1 MKERHNI
8 IFQGANDILR
18 IRQKLFMFMQG
29 VEKRSDSDSLSLR
42 DKNNIAL
49 NLMRD
54 MMKMDEEEIPPT
66 SKSCIENKSNNDPI
80 FIRRERDVLQQQ
92 SRPRLP
98 GLEDAPPRPQSTLSR
113 FCAEDR
119 DTVMANFVDSSSS
132 YNTTSRSNTND
143 DGPDLRWDGEEV
155 PHISNEEFDRRVE
168 DLVRDRLTC
177 TSVTAAPD
185 HNVNDH
191 NLTDHNLT
199 DHNLTDHNLT
209 DHAFALPSSALLP
222 SVTHHVGDVYW
233 SVGLNGVDR
242 DVEAHPHGF
251 RFGSRVTG
259 FGCEDFRG
267 ISWISVSSAIVPM
280 EKRASSAR
288 PYINDYDFSYP
299 YVLVN
304 LEGFDGMYNGSSE
317 AIRRSFCMLVFDRSF
332 RAANGRGYVM
342 LKPVSERGRKT
353 FDTHLASLRSLGGLI
368 TRPSG
373 VLFNNSVDALRLTSL
388 SYETQYGLY
397 IRIVCNRFFDM
408 NEFVVGDDVRFSEFD
423 GRPASASG
431 AEDDMSLILQ
441 ANAYIN
447 HEEGHEV
454 VRLGGPNA
462 QVFSNSFYILAPGFY
477 NSVEGT
483 LVLHEQML
491 EAIRAM
497 ALFDAFV
504 RPGAI
509 VNQSLLAFLTLNI
522 GCVPR
527 VYSATR
533 NIGVSAVVSTLF
545 IFLGTVA
552 EAPLKT
558 LVRRGYRIE
567 FRQPWIL
574 VATAKS

>member
-8 IFQGANDILR
+8 VFQGANDILR

-29 VEKRSDSDSLSLR
+29 VEKRRDSDSLSLR

-54 MMKMDEEEIPPT
+54 MMKMDEEESPP
-66 SKSCIENKSNNDPI
+66 KSATYIEKKSNNDTL
-80 FIRRERDVLQQQ
+80 FIRRERDVFQQQ
-92 SRPRLP
+92 SPRLP

-113 FCAEDR
+113 LRAEDR
-119 DTVMANFVDSSSS
+119 DTVMTNFVDSSSS
-132 YNTTSRSNTND
+132 YNTNSRNTND
-143 DGPDLRWDGEEV
+143 DGSDLRWDGDEV
-155 PHISNEEFDRRVE
+155 PHISNEEFDSLVE

-177 TSVTAAPD
+177 TSAPD
-185 HNVNDH
+185 HNVTDH
-191 NLTDHNLT
+191 SVTDQNLTDHNLNG
-199 DHNLTDHNLT
+199 HNLIDHIVT
-209 DHAFALPSSALLP
+209 DHAFALPSSAVIP
-222 SVTHHVGDVYW
+222 SVTHHVGDVYR
-233 SVGLNGVDR
+233 SVGLHGVDR
-242 DVEAHPHGF
+242 DVEAHPHRF
-251 RFGSRVTG
+251 RFGSSVTG
-259 FGCEDFRG
+259 FGREDFRG

-288 PYINDYDFSYP
+288 PYLHDYDFSYP

-304 LEGFDGMYNGSSE
+304 LEGFDGMYDGSSE
-317 AIRRSFCMLVFDRSF
+317 AIRRSFCVLVFDCSF

-342 LKPVSERGRKT
+342 LKPVRELDRKT
-353 FDTHLASLRSLGGLI
+353 FDTPLASLRLLVVSI

-373 VLFNNSVDALRLTSL
+373 ALFNNSVDALRLTSL

-423 GRPASASG
+423 GRPESASG
-431 AEDDMSLILQ
+431 AADNMSLILQ

-447 HEEGHEV
+447 REEGHEV
-454 VRLGGPNA
+454 VRLGEPNA
-462 QVFSNSFYILAPGFY
+462 QGFLNSFYILAPGFY

-509 VNQSLLAFLTLNI
+509 VNQSLQAFVTLNI
-522 GCVPR
+522 GCVPK
-527 VYSATR
+527 
-533 NIGVSAVVSTLF
+533 GDD
-545 IFLGTVA
+545 
-552 EAPLKT
+552 
-558 LVRRGYRIE
+558 RI
-567 FRQPWIL
+567 
-574 VATAKS
+574 K

>member
-1 MKERHNI
+1 MESKDQSSAFISLENVKTCEAAFHVYMKERHNI
-8 IFQGANDILR
+8 VFQGANDILR

-29 VEKRSDSDSLSLR
+29 VEKRRDSDSLSLR

-54 MMKMDEEEIPPT
+54 MMKMDEDPP
-66 SKSCIENKSNNDPI
+66 KSPPKSTTYIEKKSSNDNI
-80 FIRRERDVLQQQ
+80 FISRERDVFQQQ

-113 FCAEDR
+113 LRAEDR
-119 DTVMANFVDSSSS
+119 DTVMTNFVDSSSS
-132 YNTTSRSNTND
+132 YNTNSRNTND
-143 DGPDLRWDGEEV
+143 DGSDLRLDGDEV

-168 DLVRDRLTC
+168 DLVRDRLTFS
-177 TSVTAAPD
+177 TSAPD
-185 HNVNDH
+185 TDQNLSGQNLSGH
-191 NLTDHNLT
+191 NLSGHNLIDHIVT
-199 DHNLTDHNLT
+199 DNN
-209 DHAFALPSSALLP
+209 AFALPSSAVIP
-222 SVTHHVGDVYW
+222 SVTHHVGDVYR
-233 SVGLNGVDR
+233 SVGLHGVDR
-242 DVEAHPHGF
+242 DVEAHPHRF
-251 RFGSRVTG
+251 RFGSSVTG
-259 FGCEDFRG
+259 FGREDFRG

-280 EKRASSAR
+280 EKRASSER
-288 PYINDYDFSYP
+288 PYLHDYDFSYP

-304 LEGFDGMYNGSSE
+304 LEGFDGMYDGSSE
-317 AIRRSFCMLVFDRSF
+317 AIRRSFCVLVFDRSF

-342 LKPVSERGRKT
+342 LKPVRELDRKT
-353 FDTHLASLRSLGGLI
+353 FDTPLASLRSLVVSI

-373 VLFNNSVDALRLTSL
+373 ALFNNSVDALRLTSL

-423 GRPASASG
+423 GRPESASG
-431 AEDDMSLILQ
+431 EADNSIILQ

-447 HEEGHEV
+447 REEGHEV
-454 VRLGGPNA
+454 VRLGEPNA
-462 QVFSNSFYILAPGFY
+462 QGFSNSFYILAPGFY

-509 VNQSLLAFLTLNI
+509 VNQSLQAFVTLNI
-522 GCVPR
+522 GCVPK
-527 VYSATR
+527 
-533 NIGVSAVVSTLF
+533 GDD
-545 IFLGTVA
+545 
-552 EAPLKT
+552 
-558 LVRRGYRIE
+558 RI
-567 FRQPWIL
+567 
-574 VATAKS
+574 K